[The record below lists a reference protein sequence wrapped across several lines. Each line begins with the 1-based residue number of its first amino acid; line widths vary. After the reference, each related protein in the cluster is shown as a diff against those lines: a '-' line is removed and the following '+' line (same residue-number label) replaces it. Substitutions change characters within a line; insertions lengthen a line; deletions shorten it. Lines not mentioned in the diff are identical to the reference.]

1 MGSASFVSSSAP
13 EVSLI
18 NARSW
23 LKKQL
28 GSCASIKAR
37 IGWQGLTTK
46 EYLNSGDYYLIT
58 GTDFLDGRID
68 WKNCHYVTKD
78 RFDQD
83 PHIKIQKGDV
93 LVSKDGTIGKVA
105 FLDNIPRPGTLN
117 SGVFVIRSKDKQ
129 VSQRYLAKVF
139 VSKYFDDFIDSI
151 VAGSTIVHLYQ
162 KDIVNFSFFVP
173 PTIEE
178 QNRIAD
184 VLESI
189 DNLLVRLD
197 EAIAK
202 KRQIKE
208 GLMQQLLTG
217 KNRIPGYDA
226 SIWKRVRLGDISKIC
241 TGKRNGDEQ
250 KESGL
255 YPFFVRSQTVYRID
269 TYSYDGEAIIV
280 PGEGGIGKIFHYI
293 NGKFDYHQRVYKISD
308 FNDGIDVKFVYYYMK
323 SFFGTYAL
331 MNTVKATVDS
341 LRLPTFL
348 DFIMTIPNSVEEQ
361 KQIAAIL
368 TNADNELLAMESK
381 RDKYLLIKQG
391 MMQELLTGKTRLI

>member
-1 MGSASFVSSSAP
+1 MESASIVSSSASK
-13 EVSLI
+13 VSSI
-18 NARSW
+18 NSESW

-68 WKNCHYVTKD
+68 WKYCHYVTKD

-105 FLDNIPRPGTLN
+105 YLDEIPGPGTLN

-162 KDIVNFSFFVP
+162 KDIVNFSFWVP

-178 QNRIAD
+178 QDRIAD

-189 DNLLVRLD
+189 DNLVVRLD

-217 KNRIPGYDA
+217 KTRLSGLDSP
-226 SIWKRVRLGDISKIC
+226 WKQVRLGDVSSIC

-308 FNDGIDVKFVYYYMK
+308 FINEIDVKFIYYYMK
-323 SFFGTYAL
+323 FFFGPYAL

-341 LRLPTFL
+341 LRLPTFQ
-348 DFIMTIPNSVEEQ
+348 DFIMTIPESKEEQ
-361 KQIAAIL
+361 IRIAAIL
-368 TNADNELLAMESK
+368 TNADNELLALEK
-381 RDKYLLIKQG
+381 ERDKYLLIKQG
-391 MMQELLTGKTRLI
+391 MMQELLTGKTRLV